1 MEQRPARPTI
11 STSFQSRE
19 EAYNLLQEIQSY
31 LMNTEP
37 HSPAPYLIKRALKWE
52 HMSLEDVF
60 REVLDETGD
69 LNQLLTLLG
78 MQKIP
83 HSSASV

>member
-1 MEQRPARPTI
+1 MEI
-11 STSFQSRE
+11 
-19 EAYNLLQEIQSY
+19 
-31 LMNTEP
+31 EP

-52 HMSLEDVF
+52 HMSLEDLF

-78 MQKIP
+78 IQKTP
-83 HSSASV
+83 HSPVSE